1 MRQRVQNLLR
11 GVVLSALMVI
21 LASAPA
27 FSAEPVQLE
36 GAENTWWEDDT
47 TAAWTSV
54 KKAKQYQVRL
64 YENEVSVVKLTVNTN
79 RADFKD
85 YMQDGYQYYFEVR
98 AVAKNSEQSYVEDG
112 PWVSSKTV
120 DMSDRGDT
128 SGRWRNYADGNKY
141 QMEDGSLASDG
152 WKLISGSW
160 YYFDG
165 NGYSKTGWLEDGGS
179 RYFLSEDGR
188 MTKGW
193 REIGGY
199 WYYFQ
204 KDGAMS
210 VGWVQPEPGKW
221 YYMQEDGTM
230 ASDVTVDGCQ
240 LDVSGLWMPS

>member
-1 MRQRVQNLLR
+1 MRQRVHNLLR
-11 GVVLSALMVI
+11 GAVLSALM
-21 LASAPA
+21 LLTASYTA
-27 FSAEPVQLE
+27 FAAETVRLE
-36 GAENTWWEDDT
+36 AVENTWWEDDT

-79 RADFKD
+79 RADFNE

-120 DMSDRGDT
+120 ELSDRGDT
-128 SGRWRNYADGNKY
+128 TGRWRNYAEGNKY
-141 QMEDGSLASDG
+141 QMEDGSLAAGG

-160 YYFDG
+160 YYFDEK
-165 NGYSKTGWLEDGGS
+165 GYAKTGWLEVNGS
-179 RYFLSEDGR
+179 RYFLDEDGR
-188 MTKGW
+188 MTEGW
-193 REIGGY
+193 MEIDGF

-204 KDGAMS
+204 KDGAMA

-221 YYMQEDGTM
+221 YYMQEDGVM
-230 ASDVTVDGCQ
+230 AADTTVDGCR
-240 LDVSGLWMPS
+240 LDVSGLWIPS